1 MPSMFDLMEPRIHYA
16 HSADQTSIAYW
27 TVGDGPPLV
36 YLAGGPWSHIE
47 LWQVPE
53 CRRWYERLAQD
64 RMLVRYDLRGTRL
77 SERNVADFSLDTLV
91 GDLEAVVDR
100 LSLGRFA
107 LFGAADAGP
116 VALAYAARHPDRV
129 SRLVL
134 WCAWVRP
141 ADISSPSVRAW
152 LSLSDYN
159 WDLMTEM
166 CAHLAL
172 GWSGGEVGRQAA
184 QRLREV
190 VTPEVMQA
198 ALAALERV
206 DVLDLLPRVQ
216 APTLVLHRRNLP
228 WLPVDVASRLASR
241 LPNARLT
248 VFPGEATAPYLGD
261 AAELARMIEE
271 FLDEEEEVVPSDG
284 PPPRVPILGS
294 RPGLSHPNGL
304 TEREIEVLRL
314 IASGQTNSE
323 IADELTL
330 SVRTVE
336 RHIGNLYGKIGA
348 RGRAD
353 ATAYALTRELV

>member
-1 MPSMFDLMEPRIHYA
+1 MIDLMEPRIHFVRA
-16 HSADQTSIAYW
+16 PDGVNIAYW

-36 YLAGGPWSHIE
+36 YLAGGPWSHVD
-47 LWQVPE
+47 LWRVPA

-64 RMLVRYDLRGTRL
+64 RMLVRYDVRGTGL
-77 SERNVADFSLDTLV
+77 SARDAADFSLDAMV

-100 LSLGRFA
+100 LGLDRFA

-134 WCAWVRP
+134 WCTWARP
-141 ADISSPSVRAW
+141 ADIGSPSIRAW
-152 LSLSDYN
+152 LSLSDQD
-159 WDLMTEM
+159 WDLMIET

-184 QRLREV
+184 QQLREV
-190 VTPEVMQA
+190 VTPAVMKA
-198 ALAALERV
+198 ALAALERI
-206 DVLDLLPRVQ
+206 DVADLLPRVQ
-216 APTLVLHRRNLP
+216 APALVLHRRDIP
-228 WLPVDVASRLASR
+228 WLPVEVAGQLASR
-241 LPNARLT
+241 LPDALLT

-261 AAELARMIEE
+261 AEELAHLIDT
-271 FLDEEEEVVPSDG
+271 FLGEEEDG
-284 PPPRVPILGS
+284 ASPHGITPRVPILG
-294 RPGLSHPNGL
+294 RPHRMPNPNGL
-304 TEREIEVLRL
+304 TERETEVLHL
-314 IASGQTNSE
+314 IARGHTNGE
-323 IADELTL
+323 IADELSL

-353 ATAYALTRELV
+353 ATAYALTRGFV